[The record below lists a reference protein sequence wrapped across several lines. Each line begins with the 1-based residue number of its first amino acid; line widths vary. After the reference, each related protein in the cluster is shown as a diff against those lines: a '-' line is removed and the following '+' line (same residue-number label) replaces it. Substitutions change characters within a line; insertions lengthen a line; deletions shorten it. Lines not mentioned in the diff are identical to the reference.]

1 MFIISRIGS
10 LIESKQNSISGI
22 TIRIMAEEMGIP
34 LSTLNNIKSGIAIPG
49 VDKLEIMAKY
59 FGVDMNYFFD
69 FDTKKVE
76 VESVKIKMTDGN
88 EYLLKRFEELVAE
101 NTRLSDRVKELEGA
115 KKYSLPD
122 VQTTKVAESSVK
134 LIK

>member
-1 MFIISRIGS
+1 
-10 LIESKQNSISGI
+10 
-22 TIRIMAEEMGIP
+22 
-34 LSTLNNIKSGIAIPG
+34 
-49 VDKLEIMAKY
+49 MAKY

-122 VQTTKVAESSVK
+122 VQTTKVADKSIELK
-134 LIK
+134 R

>member
-122 VQTTKVAESSVK
+122 VQTTKVADKSIELK
-134 LIK
+134 R

>member
-49 VDKLEIMAKY
+49 VDKL
-59 FGVDMNYFFD
+59 
-69 FDTKKVE
+69 
-76 VESVKIKMTDGN
+76 
-88 EYLLKRFEELVAE
+88 
-101 NTRLSDRVKELEGA
+101 
-115 KKYSLPD
+115 
-122 VQTTKVAESSVK
+122 
-134 LIK
+134 